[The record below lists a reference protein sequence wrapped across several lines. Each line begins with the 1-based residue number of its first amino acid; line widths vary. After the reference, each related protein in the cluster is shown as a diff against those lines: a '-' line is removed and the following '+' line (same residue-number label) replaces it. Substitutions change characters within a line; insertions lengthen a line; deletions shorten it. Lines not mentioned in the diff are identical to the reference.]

1 MINTPQA
8 PYFDDFN
15 VEKNFLK
22 ILFKPKLSVQTRE
35 LEQIQSMFQNQIETL
50 ASQIFKNGSVVSGGK
65 FTFQERVDYVK
76 IYNDYNSQIFNYNIY
91 KDRYVYGTTTK
102 ILARVFN
109 GWSQTANEVAS
120 LYLDYL
126 SGGENA
132 ESTFQPG
139 EVLQLVSNIYLS
151 KISGD
156 INIGDTLQGQDSGAI
171 ATVVNIDNSQYDVVY
186 STNNTFTTDEQVID
200 TTTSAYYLVT
210 AGESVIYKAQ
220 VKNTADDVNSVGYGS
235 AVYVDEGIYY
245 IDGYFVHTGNQSKI
259 ISNYSTQTNAR
270 VGFEKEVEIIT
281 SDQDPS
287 LLDNANGYP
296 NANAP
301 GADRLK
307 INLVLNYYNLYET
320 PSENFVEIL
329 TVENSTVTG
338 NASINQ
344 RYADI
349 IDTMAR
355 RTYDESGNYTVKPFL
370 IDIREF
376 LDDGENNGVYKPE
389 YFGYSTQAEALNA
402 SMKMFG
408 LAAPGQS
415 HIYGTKYYPYDTHEH
430 YLEACKN
437 RLALGVETGK
447 AYVMGY
453 EIDHIA
459 KEWFPLLKARDTKVL
474 NNSASTIFYG
484 NYIKVNNITGLPDIY
499 KHALVTLSSD
509 STFVV
514 GQNEIGTARVYGFEV
529 ESGVPGTPTCVYRMF
544 LESINMEDGY
554 SFSTDVNSLAAL
566 DTSTQPATATFTAK
580 TVKNANNVIAFS
592 NIANSALI
600 FPMEKTNI
608 SGVEDS
614 SYNYKKIFTGTI
626 TTGSGSLGTFTIPA
640 DVSSRFV
647 DISNPLNYLVTIT
660 SGTLAG
666 TIVNLSDIA
675 MSIDASGNLT
685 FSGLDADSIDCGYM
699 VIATLHKQVNNIKS
713 KTLYSNV
720 EYVYIPDGTPIKEIV
735 LDHAD
740 GYRLVGIYESAD
752 AQTTPTVNDTDITDN
767 FDFDDGQRDTYYD
780 LARIVLKEGTI
791 APTGQVLV
799 VYDYFAH
806 SSGDYF
812 TVDSYTGQVDYT
824 DIPYYVNENGMYDL
838 KDCIDARGR
847 VDENGS
853 GNFSASTLPYIF
865 QNNSLFECDL
875 GYYLPRL
882 DLLELDYKGN
892 FNVKYGTSSED
903 PQYPIGSINS
913 MTLYYLVMPAYTEEP
928 EDVIQVYCEN
938 KRYTMRDIGNL
949 DNRISA
955 IEDYITLNDYEN
967 DTNNLAIYDA
977 SGYQCVKTGFI
988 VDIFT
993 DHTYGDTTDSNYRCS
1008 VDPDNFI
1015 LRPDYKIHTIELEK
1029 STSRQS
1035 DVVLVNGLYMVPHT
1049 TKQYITNSINTSY
1062 IAINS
1067 NKLVE
1072 WEGNVVLN
1080 RSLSTIYNADGVVD
1094 INFGQA
1100 LSQSVS
1106 TGLTPNE
1113 NVKIFG
1119 QHKYSWIGINDK
1131 LD

>member
-76 IYNDYNSQIFNYNIY
+76 LYNDFNSQIFNYNIY

-126 SGGENA
+126 SGGENG

-139 EVLQLVSNIYLS
+139 EVIQLVSNVYLS

-156 INIGDTLQGQDSGAI
+156 INIGDTLQGQESGAI

-210 AGESVIYKAQ
+210 SVESVIYKAQ
-220 VKNTADDVNSVGYGS
+220 VKNSTDDTKSVGYGS

-320 PSENFVEIL
+320 PSENFVEVL
-329 TVENSTVTG
+329 TIENSTVTG

-344 RYADI
+344 KYADI

-355 RTYDESGNYTVKPFL
+355 RTYDESGNYTVRPFL

-376 LDDGENNGVYKPE
+376 LDDGENNGVYKQE
-389 YFGYSTQAEALNA
+389 YFGYNTQAEALNA
-402 SMKMFG
+402 SVEIFG
-408 LAAPGQS
+408 LISPGQS

-430 YLEACKN
+430 FLEACKN

-459 KEWFPLLKARDTKVL
+459 KEWFPLIKARDTKVL
-474 NNSASTIFYG
+474 NNSTSTVFYG
-484 NYIKVNNITGLPDIY
+484 NYIKVNNLVGLPNIY
-499 KHALVTLSSD
+499 NHAKIILSSD

-514 GQNEIGTARVYGFEV
+514 DQNYIGTARVYAFEV
-529 ESGVPGTPTCVYRMF
+529 ESGIPGTPECIYRLY
-544 LESINMEDGY
+544 LESIEMDDNNE
-554 SFSTDVNSLAAL
+554 FSTAVNSLAIL
-566 DTSTQPATATFTAK
+566 DTNIQPNELVFSANPIK
-580 TVKNANNVIAFS
+580 TSGIIPFS
-592 NIANSALI
+592 NINNSALI
-600 FPMEKTNI
+600 FPMEKNN
-608 SGVEDS
+608 VANVDDA
-614 SYNYKKIFTGTI
+614 SYNYKKIFTGTV
-626 TTGSGSLGTFTIPA
+626 TEGSGGLGTFTIPA

-647 DISNPLNYLVTIT
+647 DISNAQNYLITIT
-660 SGTLAG
+660 SGSLKG
-666 TIVNLSDIA
+666 TIINFNDIA
-675 MSIDASGNLT
+675 ISQDASGNLT
-685 FSGLDADSIDCGYM
+685 FSGLNASTIDEGYM
-699 VIATLHKQVNNIKS
+699 VIATLHKQVNNIKT

-720 EYVYIPDGTPIKEIV
+720 EYVYIPDGSDIKEIV

-752 AQTTPTVNDTDITDN
+752 DQTTPTVNDTNITAN

-780 LARIVLKEGTI
+780 LARIILKEGAI

-799 VYDYFAH
+799 IYDYFSH
-806 SSGDYF
+806 STGDYF
-812 TVDSYTGQVDYT
+812 TVDSYSGQVDYT
-824 DIPYYVNENGMYDL
+824 DIPTYTNSSGTYDL
-838 KDCIDARGR
+838 KDCIDIRGR

-853 GNFSASTLPYIF
+853 GDFSSSGLPYIL
-865 QNNSLFECDL
+865 QNNSLFESDL
-875 GYYLPRL
+875 SYYLPRL
-882 DLLELDYKGN
+882 DLLELDYKGR
-892 FNVKYGTSSED
+892 FNIKYGTSSDD

-913 MTLYYLVMPAYTEEP
+913 MTLYYLAMPAYTESP

-949 DNRISA
+949 DNRVTA

-967 DTNNLAIYDA
+967 DTNNLQIYDA

-988 VDIFT
+988 VDMFQ
-993 DHTYGDTTDSNYRCS
+993 DHTYGDTSAPGYSCS
-1008 VDPDNFI
+1008 VDPDNYT
-1015 LRPDYKIHTIELEK
+1015 LRPDYKIHTIVLEK
-1029 STSRQS
+1029 STNRQS
-1035 DVVLVNGLYMVPHT
+1035 DVQLINGLYMIPYT
-1049 TKQYITNSINTSY
+1049 NKEYITNTVNTSY
-1062 IAINS
+1062 SIMNS
-1067 NKLVE
+1067 NQLVE

-1080 RSLSTIYNADGVVD
+1080 QSLSTIYNAASVEE
-1094 INFGQA
+1094 INVGQA
-1100 LSQSVS
+1100 AATTTKKIKISRS
-1106 TGLTPNE
+1106 
-1113 NVKIFG
+1113 IFG
-1119 QHKYSWIGINDK
+1119 RIKISWIGVNNK
-1131 LD
+1131 LG